1 MIPDRKNQ
9 DALEAA
15 RDLCMHGIA
24 LGKEGK
30 REAALVQ
37 YASVI
42 AQFGN
47 EQDTEFLKVLAAA
60 MFNTGTTLA
69 ALDRSEESVIAYDAL
84 IKKFQRHVDPTFQ
97 LYVVKAM
104 MNKAYRLNA
113 LLKNDDAIAAYE
125 AVIADY
131 GTSQDPETVAH
142 LNSVKS
148 FLAERRA
155 VLDAR
160 AQSSA

>member
-1 MIPDRKNQ
+1 MNPDNNQ
-9 DALEAA
+9 DKLEAA

-24 LGKEGK
+24 LGQQGK
-30 REAALVQ
+30 REEALAQ

-42 AQFGN
+42 AQFGD
-47 EQDTEFLKVLAAA
+47 EQDIEFLKVIAAA

-69 ALDRSEESVIAYDAL
+69 ALDRSEESVIAYNVL
-84 IKKFQRHVDPTFQ
+84 IKKFEQHIDPKFQ

-113 LLKNDDAIAAYE
+113 LLKNDEAIATYE
-125 AVIADY
+125 AVIAGY
-131 GTSQDPETVAH
+131 GASQDPETMPH

-148 FLAERRA
+148 FLSERRA

-160 AQSSA
+160 VQSSA

>member
-30 REAALVQ
+30 REEALAQ

-42 AQFGN
+42 AQFDD

-60 MFNTGTTLA
+60 MFNTGTTLT

-97 LYVVKAM
+97 LY
-104 MNKAYRLNA
+104 RLNA
-113 LLKNDDAIAAYE
+113 LLKNDEAIATYE

-131 GTSQDPETVAH
+131 GTSQDPETVSH

-160 AQSSA
+160 AKSGA

>member
-1 MIPDRKNQ
+1 MNSDKNNQ
-9 DALEAA
+9 QALEAA

-30 REAALVQ
+30 REEALVQ
-37 YASVI
+37 YGSVI

-47 EQDTEFLKVLAAA
+47 EQDFEFLKVLAAA

-69 ALDRSEESVIAYDAL
+69 ALDRSEESVNAYDVL
-84 IKKFQRHVDPTFQ
+84 IEKLKHHIDPTFQ

-113 LLKNDDAIAAYE
+113 LLKNDEAIATYE
-125 AVIADY
+125 AVITGY
-131 GTSQDPETVAH
+131 GTSQDPEAVSH

-160 AQSSA
+160 AKSSA

>member
-1 MIPDRKNQ
+1 MNSDKNNQ
-9 DALEAA
+9 QALEAA

-47 EQDTEFLKVLAAA
+47 EQDFEFLKVLAAA

-69 ALDRSEESVIAYDAL
+69 ALDRSEESVNAYDVL
-84 IKKFQRHVDPTFQ
+84 IEKLKHHIDPTLQ

-113 LLKNDDAIAAYE
+113 LLKNDEAIATYE

-131 GTSQDPETVAH
+131 GTSQDPETVDH

-160 AQSSA
+160 AKSSA